1 MRSWHESLYG
11 ALVTSPDPNVLARVP
26 LFADLEPRDL
36 KGLANSFNERTFAA
50 GDTILTAGSGGVG
63 FFVIGEGTA
72 TVSVNGREVA
82 TLGPGEYFGEVALI
96 DGGGERSA
104 SVTAQTELK
113 TYGLTAWA
121 FRPIVESNA
130 AIAWKL
136 LQALARKLREAENRA
151 APAA

>member
-1 MRSWHESLYG
+1 M
-11 ALVTSPDPNVLARVP
+11 TSPDPDLLARVP
-26 LFADLEPRDL
+26 LFSDLAPREL
-36 KGLANSFNERTFAA
+36 KRLASSFKERTFAA

-72 TVSVNGREVA
+72 TVSVGGREVR

-96 DGGGERSA
+96 DGGGGERTA
-104 SVTAQTELK
+104 TVTAQTELK

-136 LQALARKLREAENRA
+136 LQALARKLREAESRA
-151 APAA
+151 APVG